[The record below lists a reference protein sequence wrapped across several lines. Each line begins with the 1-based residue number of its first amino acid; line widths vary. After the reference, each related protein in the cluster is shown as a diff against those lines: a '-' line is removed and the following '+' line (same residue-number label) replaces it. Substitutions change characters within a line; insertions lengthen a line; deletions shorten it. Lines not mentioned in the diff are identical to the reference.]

1 MMNFSQIPFLAVFAL
16 PIFSKKRP
24 HIIVIIVDYLGE
36 RINSK
41 QRSKLKYTIETDK
54 DKAYRQHI
62 PGWADVPWHNTDSEA
77 TRIGNYAK
85 YDFPDLS
92 IPIVNQLLLM
102 PALLPSMCWPLGL
115 FCRQGVILERHY
127 VHPKCSP
134 SRASLLTGRYA
145 WTMGRWAPFFS
156 FGEKHCSGN

>member
-1 MMNFSQIPFLAVFAL
+1 MNFSQIPFLAVFAL

-24 HIIVIIVDYLGE
+24 HIIVIIVDDLGE

-54 DKAYRQHI
+54 AKDKAYRQHI
-62 PGWADVPWHNTDSEA
+62 PGWADVPWNNPDSVA

-85 YDFPDLS
+85 YDFLDLG

-102 PALLPSMCWPLGL
+102 PALLPSMCWLLYLVMLAIMIVLQTRSDLGEALRPPKMLSFKGFASDWTICLDHGQVSTL
-115 FCRQGVILERHY
+115 F
-127 VHPKCSP
+127 
-134 SRASLLTGRYA
+134 
-145 WTMGRWAPFFS
+145 
-156 FGEKHCSGN
+156 

>member
-1 MMNFSQIPFLAVFAL
+1 MNFSQIPFLAVFAL

-24 HIIVIIVDYLGE
+24 HIIVIIVDDLGE

-54 DKAYRQHI
+54 DKAHWQHI
-62 PGWADVPWHNTDSEA
+62 PGWADVPWNNTDSEA

-102 PALLPSMCWPLGL
+102 PALLPSMCWLLYLVMLAIMIVLQTRSDLGEALRPPKMLSFKGFASDWTICLDHGQVSTL
-115 FCRQGVILERHY
+115 F
-127 VHPKCSP
+127 
-134 SRASLLTGRYA
+134 
-145 WTMGRWAPFFS
+145 
-156 FGEKHCSGN
+156 

>member
-24 HIIVIIVDYLGE
+24 HIIVIIVDDLGE

-62 PGWADVPWHNTDSEA
+62 PGWADVPWNNPDSVA

-85 YDFPDLS
+85 YDFLDLG
-92 IPIVNQLLLM
+92 IPIVNQLFLM
-102 PALLPSMCWPLGL
+102 SALLSSMCWLLYLVMLAIMIVLQTRSDLGEALRPPKMLSFKGFASDWTICLDHGQVSTL
-115 FCRQGVILERHY
+115 F
-127 VHPKCSP
+127 
-134 SRASLLTGRYA
+134 
-145 WTMGRWAPFFS
+145 
-156 FGEKHCSGN
+156 

>member
-16 PIFSKKRP
+16 TIFSKKRP
-24 HIIVIIVDYLGE
+24 HIIVIIVDDLGE

-54 DKAYRQHI
+54 DKDKAYGQRI
-62 PGWADVPWHNTDSEA
+62 PGWADVPWNNPDSVS

-85 YDFPDLS
+85 YDFLDLG

-102 PALLPSMCWPLGL
+102 PALLPSMLVVMLAIMIVLQTRSDLGEALCPPKMLSFKGFASDWTICLDHGQVSTL
-115 FCRQGVILERHY
+115 F
-127 VHPKCSP
+127 
-134 SRASLLTGRYA
+134 
-145 WTMGRWAPFFS
+145 
-156 FGEKHCSGN
+156 